1 MATQGS
7 FTLDAAIVL
16 ITVAGAWHWLQRRPS
31 ALARKTAAS
40 VEDYLYKISRLTGHS
55 EYEIFQKSAE
65 HWPVNRLRVEEDFK
79 DYLRHQ
85 VTPHYVND
93 FIRRHRQQV
102 DALRLPP
109 L

>member
-1 MATQGS
+1 MITQGS
-7 FTLDAAIVL
+7 FTLDAVIIL
-16 ITVAGAWHWLQRRPS
+16 ITVAGAWHWLLRRP
-31 ALARKTAAS
+31 APLMNGPS
-40 VEDYLYKISRLTGHS
+40 VADYLYKISRLTGHS

-65 HWPVNRLRVEEDFK
+65 HWPVTRLRVDEDFK
-79 DYLRHQ
+79 EYLRHQ

-102 DALRLPP
+102 DDLRLPP